1 MRFLDANIF
10 IYAFYTPTGKLK
22 ARQREMKEASQEIV
36 RQVNDG
42 AEDVATTV
50 VHLSEIVNILKR
62 ALPLDDLAH
71 LVTTFYSL
79 DNMHI
84 EGVTPEDYLGAVELM
99 EELSLDANDALAV
112 QVMRR
117 CDIEQIYSF
126 DQGFEHIKGI
136 QRMP

>member
-1 MRFLDANIF
+1 MKFLDANIF

-22 ARQREMKEASQEIV
+22 ARQREMKTASQEIV
-36 RQVNDG
+36 SRVNDG
-42 AEDVATTV
+42 EEDVVTTV

-62 ALPLDDLAH
+62 ALSLDDLAH
-71 LVTTFYSL
+71 ILTTFYSL

-84 EGVTPEDYLGAVELM
+84 EGVSPQDYLGAVELM
-99 EELSLDANDALAV
+99 GELSLDANDALAV

-117 CDIEQIYSF
+117 GDIEHIYSF
-126 DQGFEHIKGI
+126 DRGFERVKGI